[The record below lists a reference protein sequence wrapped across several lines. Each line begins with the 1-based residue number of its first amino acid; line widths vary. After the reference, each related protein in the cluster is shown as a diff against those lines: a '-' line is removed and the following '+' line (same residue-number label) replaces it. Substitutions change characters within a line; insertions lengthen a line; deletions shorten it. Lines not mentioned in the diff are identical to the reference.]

1 MKKVIGK
8 IREQGKAYKPHTNQW
23 NVMNQLIDLVAAD
36 PAAAELVE
44 KDLDI
49 PEMGVPKIVA
59 EITGKRMAD
68 PAEVM
73 KALCNFYGLAVP
85 EELPPE
91 YWRHEMA
98 ERTERT
104 ARTEKAARPQK
115 AAEPAPKPQSKVVSF
130 MELLG
135 GAEE

>member
-1 MKKVIGK
+1 MKKVIEK
-8 IREQGKAYKPHTNQW
+8 IREQGKGYKPHTNQW

-49 PEMGVPKIVA
+49 PEMEVQKIVA

-68 PAEVM
+68 QVEVM
-73 KALCNFYGLAVP
+73 KALCRFYGLTVP

-91 YWRHEMA
+91 YWR
-98 ERTERT
+98 TGKST
-104 ARTEKAARPQK
+104 VPSST
-115 AAEPAPKPQSKVVSF
+115 PQSKVVSF
-130 MELLG
+130 MDMLG
-135 GAEE
+135 GGEH

>member
-68 PAEVM
+68 PVEVM
-73 KALCNFYGLAVP
+73 RALCKFYGLAVP

-91 YWRHEMA
+91 YWR
-98 ERTERT
+98 TERT
-104 ARTEKAARPQK
+104 ARTEKAARIQK
-115 AAEPAPKPQSKVVSF
+115 VAEPAPKPQSKVVSF
-130 MELLG
+130 MDLLG
-135 GAEE
+135 GAEK

>member
-68 PAEVM
+68 PVEVM
-73 KALCNFYGLAVP
+73 KALCRFYSLAVP

-91 YWRHEMA
+91 YWRHELA
-98 ERTERT
+98 K
-104 ARTEKAARPQK
+104 RTEKAAPEPETKK
-115 AAEPAPKPQSKVVSF
+115 AVVSF
-130 MELLG
+130 MDLLG
-135 GAEE
+135 GGEH